1 MTLIKMTRDHRHH
14 AGRPRIVVVGGGYAG
29 FYVAWFLERELGRN
43 EAEVTVV
50 DPRPYM
56 TYQPFL
62 PEVAAGTVEP
72 RHTVVSLR
80 RHLKRTRVVAAAAT
94 RIDHAERTV
103 RGLTPEGRTIEL
115 PYDQVVVTAGVVTRL
130 LPVPGLL
137 DEAIGLKNVEEAVA
151 IRDRL
156 LTAFDQAAAVPP
168 SPERARL
175 LTVVFVGGGFTGVE
189 GLAELLSLAHELVAY
204 YPELDADELSF
215 HLVEG
220 SDRILPEVSARTGRW
235 VVDFLRSRGATV
247 HLEETVSSI
256 EDGRVTL
263 SRSGEQID
271 AHLVVWTAGNAP
283 NPVVSRHT
291 DLPLDE
297 RGYLTVSADLRVLD
311 GSRIVPG
318 AFGAGDVA
326 AVPDLTAESRMRT
339 VPNAQH
345 AVRQGRL
352 LAANIAA
359 VLHDQPTRPYVHH
372 HLGVIA
378 TLGHGQGVFQYKR
391 LVVKGWLA
399 WAMHR
404 GYHVLAIPTWERKL
418 RVLLGWAGA
427 WAGRRDVVSLIDA
440 TRPRESFVS
449 GGTPRPTWTSA
460 VPESPADRSE
470 TA

>member
-1 MTLIKMTRDHRHH
+1 MALIEMAHDRRR
-14 AGRPRIVVVGGGYAG
+14 AAPRARIVVVGGGYAG
-29 FYVAWFLERELGRN
+29 FYAAWFLERRLGPD
-43 EAEVTVV
+43 EAEVTVI

-62 PEVAAGTVEP
+62 PEVAGGTVEA

-94 RIDHAERTV
+94 RIDHGERTV
-103 RGLTPEGRTIEL
+103 HGLTADGRAVEL

-156 LTAFDQAAAVPP
+156 LTAFDRAASTPP
-168 SPERARL
+168 SRERARL

-189 GLAELLSLAHELVAY
+189 GLGELLSLAHELVDY
-204 YPELDADELSF
+204 YPELDAEELSF

-220 SDRILPEVSARTGRW
+220 SDRILPEVSERTGRW
-235 VVDFLRSRGATV
+235 VVDLLRTRGATV
-247 HLEETVSSI
+247 HLQETVASI
-256 EDGRVTL
+256 DQGRVTL
-263 SRSGEQID
+263 ATSGDRID
-271 AHLVVWTAGNAP
+271 AHLVVWTAGNSP
-283 NPVVSRHT
+283 NPVVSRNT

-297 RGYLTVSADLRVLD
+297 RGYLTVGADLRVLD
-311 GSRIVPG
+311 GPRVVPG
-318 AFGAGDVA
+318 AFSAGDVA
-326 AVPDLTAESRMRT
+326 AVPDLTAEGRMRT
-339 VPNAQH
+339 MPNAQH

-372 HLGVIA
+372 HLGVVA
-378 TLGHGQGVFQYKR
+378 TLGHGQGVFQYRR

-404 GYHVLAIPTWERKL
+404 GYHVLAVPTWERKI
-418 RVLLGWAGA
+418 RVMLGWAGA
-427 WAGRRDVVSLIDA
+427 WAGRRDVVSLIEA

-449 GGTPRPTWTSA
+449 GGSPRPATTTA
-460 VPESPADRSE
+460 EQTRAEPA
-470 TA
+470 